1 MTYAKGRVF
10 NDADSHIMEMP
21 DFLSAFADPALK
33 DKIPPIGFGSGGKT
47 AEGKI
52 FRYKLE
58 GAAKAEKLERLT
70 GLGDGL
76 IAGPKGY
83 DALGAFDGDE
93 RGAALDML
101 GFRRQL
107 VFSTFSVAVVFDE
120 RLEPDVA
127 YGAARAH
134 NRAVAD
140 FCGDDKRLLGVA
152 AIPLDHP
159 DRAMA
164 ELEEAHR
171 LGLGGVWVPHRTAGE
186 RSPGHSDLDPFW
198 ARMAE
203 LDMPFLLHV
212 GGYKLQIPQ
221 EWMNTGKPVP
231 TDWLGGG
238 ENIRAKDMTSLH
250 HMPETFISTMVL
262 DGVLERHPTLRGGA
276 IELGAAWVPSMI
288 RRLDQIADIWKK
300 SEPELRGFTRTP
312 SQQITDQ
319 IRFTPYPFEDVG
331 AMIRESNDR
340 LYLFSSDY
348 PHTEGG
354 RNPLGRFE
362 ASLGDMSEKTRARFY
377 TENFADLYREA
388 AHS

>member
-1 MTYAKGRVF
+1 
-10 NDADSHIMEMP
+10 
-21 DFLSAFADPALK
+21 
-33 DKIPPIGFGSGGKT
+33 
-47 AEGKI
+47 
-52 FRYKLE
+52 
-58 GAAKAEKLERLT
+58 
-70 GLGDGL
+70 
-76 IAGPKGY
+76 
-83 DALGAFDGDE
+83 
-93 RGAALDML
+93 
-101 GFRRQL
+101 
-107 VFSTFSVAVVFDE
+107 
-120 RLEPDVA
+120 
-127 YGAARAH
+127 
-134 NRAVAD
+134 
-140 FCGDDKRLLGVA
+140 
-152 AIPLDHP
+152 
-159 DRAMA
+159 
-164 ELEEAHR
+164 
-171 LGLGGVWVPHRTAGE
+171 
-186 RSPGHSDLDPFW
+186 
-198 ARMAE
+198 
-203 LDMPFLLHV
+203 MPFLLHV

>member
-10 NDADSHIMEMP
+10 NDADSHIMELP
-21 DFLSAFADPALK
+21 DFLSAHADPALR
-33 DKIPPIGFGSGGKT
+33 DRMPSIGFGSGGKT
-47 AEGKI
+47 AEGRI
-52 FRYKLE
+52 SRYKLE
-58 GAAKAEKLERLT
+58 GAAKDEKIARLLE
-70 GLGDGL
+70 LGDSL

-83 DALGAFDGDE
+83 EALGAFDGGE
-93 RGAALDML
+93 RKKALDLL
-101 GFRRQL
+101 GFAKQL
-107 VFSTFSVAVVFDE
+107 VFSTFSAGVVFDE
-120 RLEPDVA
+120 RLEPDIA

-152 AIPLDHP
+152 AIPLDNP
-159 DRAMA
+159 KRAME
-164 ELEEAHR
+164 ELEFALA
-171 LGLGGVWVPHRTAGE
+171 LGLGGVWVPHRPAGG
-186 RSPGHSDLDPFW
+186 RSPGHDDLDPFW
-198 ARMAE
+198 ARLAE
-203 LDMPFLLHV
+203 AGVPFLLHV
-212 GGYKLQIPQ
+212 GGHKLQIPKD
-221 EWMNTGKPVP
+221 WMNTGRPIP

-262 DGVLERHPTLRGGA
+262 DGVLERHPGLRGGA

-300 SEPELRGFTRTP
+300 SEPELRKLTRKP
-312 SQQITDQ
+312 SEQITDQ

-362 ASLGDMSEKTRARFY
+362 ASLGEMSETTRERFY
-377 TENFADLYREA
+377 TRNFMDLYPQSA
-388 AHS
+388 A

>member
-1 MTYAKGRVF
+1 MPYATGRIF
-10 NDADSHIMEMP
+10 HDADSHIMELP
-21 DFLSAFADPALK
+21 DFLSSNADAAIK
-33 DKIPPIGFGSGGKT
+33 DLIPSIGFGAGGKT

-52 FRYKLE
+52 FRYRLE
-58 GAAKAEKLERLT
+58 GAAKEERNARLAE
-70 GLGDGL
+70 LGDGL

-83 DALGAFDGDE
+83 EALGAFDGTE
-93 RGAALDML
+93 RKTALDML
-101 GFRRQL
+101 GFTKQL
-107 VFSTFSVAVVFDE
+107 VFSTFSAGVVFDE
-120 RLEPDVA
+120 RLTPDIA

-134 NRAVAD
+134 NRAVAN
-140 FCGDDKRLLGVA
+140 FCGQDKRLLGVA

-159 DRAMA
+159 SRAME
-164 ELEEAHR
+164 ELEFALK
-171 LGLGGVWVPHRTAGE
+171 LGLGGVWVPHRPAGG
-186 RSPGHSDLDPFW
+186 RSPGHDDLDPFW
-198 ARMAE
+198 ARLAE
-203 LDMPFLLHV
+203 ASVPFLLHV
-212 GGYKLQIPQ
+212 GGYKLQLPK
-221 EWMNTGKPVP
+221 EWMNTGRPIP

-238 ENIRAKDMTSLH
+238 ENIRGKDMTSLH

-262 DGVLERHPTLRGGA
+262 DGVLERHPRLRGGA

-300 SEPELRGFTRTP
+300 SEPALRELKRKP
-312 SQQITDQ
+312 SEQITDQ

-362 ASLGDMSEKTRARFY
+362 ASLAGMTEETRERFY
-377 TENFADLYREA
+377 TRNFMDMYPQPA
-388 AHS
+388 A